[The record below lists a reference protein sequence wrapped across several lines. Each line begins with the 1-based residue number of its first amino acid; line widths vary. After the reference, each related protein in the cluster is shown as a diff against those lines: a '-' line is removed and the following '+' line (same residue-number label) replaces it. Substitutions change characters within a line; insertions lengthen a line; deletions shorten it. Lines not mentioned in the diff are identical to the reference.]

1 MSSANM
7 SLLLRVTQ
15 EETKVLE
22 LFLPVLE
29 SKREAV
35 VRLETKDIDNI
46 VRTELALIDRIRSL
60 EVERRELLR
69 KLGIDPAEPFDS
81 SKIEMGAGSDVM
93 GTYIGVQ
100 KAFREKFDL
109 VRNLNNIIMF
119 LLNRALVFIRQNIN
133 ILTEGGAIKIVDR
146 KA

>member
-7 SLLLRVTQ
+7 NLLLRVTQ

-35 VRLETKDIDNI
+35 VKLETKDIDKI